1 MHRVRNPFGVLWHEV
16 NVVQDEFSR
25 MFNRSGHPVPTNVP
39 LLLNVWEDE
48 QALFVEADL
57 PGVDAA
63 KLEITVTEGN
73 QLSIQ
78 GERAA
83 PEITGASWV
92 RQERPVGKFA
102 RVVELPT
109 LVDADKVVARYDSG
123 VLRLT
128 LPKVEAVKPKRITV
142 SV

>member
-25 MFNRSGHPVPTNVP
+25 MFNRSGHAVPTNVP

-83 PEITGASWV
+83 PEIAGASWV

-109 LVDADKVVARYDSG
+109 LVDADKVEARYDSG